1 MSQSSHRKR
10 QNKKKTTTT
19 TKKNTPKNTQAS
31 KLTKRTKTLLLDF
44 SSRTSESSKCKQKRK
59 EKIAA

>member
-1 MSQSSHRKR
+1 MSQSSHRKK
-10 QNKKKTTTT
+10 QNKKNNNNN
-19 TKKNTPKNTQAS
+19 KKNTPKNTQAS

>member
-10 QNKKKTTTT
+10 QNKKNNNNN
-19 TKKNTPKNTQAS
+19 KKNTPKNTQAS

>member
-1 MSQSSHRKR
+1 MSQSSHRKK
-10 QNKKKTTTT
+10 QNKKTTTT

>member
-1 MSQSSHRKR
+1 MSQSSHRKK
-10 QNKKKTTTT
+10 QNNKNNNNN
-19 TKKNTPKNTQAS
+19 KNTPKNTQAS